1 MIVVAVVAVGVVVV
15 LVPGL
20 RELVPGVILVTVSAQ
35 LPCPG
40 LRVADVE
47 SVVETSQRL
56 LLRAA

>member
-1 MIVVAVVAVGVVVV
+1 MIVVAVVAVVVV

-20 RELVPGVILVTVSAQ
+20 RELVPGVVLVTVSAQ
-35 LPCPG
+35 RPWPG

-47 SVVETSQRL
+47 DVVETSQRL

>member
-1 MIVVAVVAVGVVVV
+1 MVVVAVVAV

-20 RELVPGVILVTVSAQ
+20 RELVPGVELVTVSAQ
-35 LPCPG
+35 LPWPG

-47 SVVETSQRL
+47 DVAETSQRL

>member
-15 LVPGL
+15 LFPGL
-20 RELVPGVILVTVSAQ
+20 RELVPGVELVTVSAQ
-35 LPCPG
+35 LPWPG

-47 SVVETSQRL
+47 DVVETSQRL